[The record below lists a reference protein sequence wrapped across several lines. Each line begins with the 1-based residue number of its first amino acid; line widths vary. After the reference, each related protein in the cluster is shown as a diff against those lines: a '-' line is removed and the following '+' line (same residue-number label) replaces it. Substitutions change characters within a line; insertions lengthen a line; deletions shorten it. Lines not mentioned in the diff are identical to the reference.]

1 MRIINKKILPLS
13 LHIYKNLKRDDSLM
27 RRVKNNDFKI
37 PEYDPQKHSQL
48 IAKNK
53 YFQALTILRH
63 YLKIVSDDYLGCIL
77 NAKNVDLFMLTSSV
91 SSPLGPGSDS
101 KPVRIKFGNLETFLT
116 DSSQFGLEPLLI
128 QNFDKVYCYLPSIRG
143 ENPDKRHLNQFFHCE
158 LEMVG
163 TLEKLIPLIEKYIK
177 ILSYTLLALTNT
189 LNKTSNNPAKSRT
202 ALRKIISIKK
212 FPVITFDE
220 AITMLIKYGYKKLIN
235 STSQG
240 RCITYEGEI
249 KLMEILKIDT
259 PIWVK
264 YYDRNMI
271 AFYQKPMLHNPNK
284 TINADLLFPPIIN
297 KSLGGEIIGAGQRQ
311 NKPKEIYESLRRQ
324 EISSKPYKWYINL
337 RRMPNYR
344 ITSGFGLGIE
354 RFIAWALAKDDIKDV
369 ILYPRL
375 KNISTLP

>member
-1 MRIINKKILPLS
+1 MRIINKKTLPLS

-27 RRVKNNDFKI
+27 KRPKNNDFKI
-37 PEYDPQKHSQL
+37 PKYDPQKHSQL

-91 SSPLGPGSDS
+91 SSPLGLGSDS

-128 QNFDKVYCYLPSIRG
+128 QNFDRVYCYLPSIRG

-177 ILSYTLLALTNT
+177 ILSRTLLALTNT
-189 LNKTSNNPAKSRT
+189 LNKASNNPVKSRT

-212 FPVITFDE
+212 FPVIAFDK
-220 AITMLIKYGYKKLIN
+220 AVTVLSKCGYKKLIN
-235 STSQG
+235 STNQG

-249 KLMEILKIDT
+249 KLIEILKIDT

-264 YYDRNMI
+264 YYDRNMT
-271 AFYQKPMLHNPNK
+271 AFYQKPMPHNPNK

-297 KSLGGEIIGAGQRQ
+297 KSLGGEIVGAGQRQ

-324 EISSKPYKWYINL
+324 GISSKPYEWYINL
-337 RRMPNYR
+337 RRMTNYR
-344 ITSGFGLGIE
+344 TTSGFGLGIE

>member
-324 EISSKPYKWYINL
+324 KISSKPYKWYINL